1 MLVAPPGMQRT
12 LGCKEEA
19 VHAEGSEAAAQGGG
33 QGSSS
38 LNAAVQGR
46 AAPAPCMEHN
56 LTAPVQTCEHS
67 SVELL
72 PQSLSHVVHLPI
84 AVNGHVQVRGALGAG
99 LMGGRKKGKEEE
111 KIKKKEGGSIYS
123 KIYLYFPLVYQLFK

>member
-38 LNAAVQGR
+38 PNAAAQGR
-46 AAPAPCMEHN
+46 APPAPCMEHN

-84 AVNGHVQVRGALGAG
+84 AVNGARPGARSTRGWFN
-99 LMGGRKKGKEEE
+99 GGEEE
-111 KIKKKEGGSIYS
+111 REGGG
-123 KIYLYFPLVYQLFK
+123 KNKEKRRRKHLFKNISLFPFSLSAI